1 MYVGVDMIEIY
12 VKYGFRFVDFYEKKI
27 ILNLNG
33 SVWYVNLV
41 FINVFT
47 VVGDVLVIYRV
58 RERIIL

>member
-1 MYVGVDMIEIY
+1 MIEIY

-47 VVGDVLVIYRV
+47 VVGDALVIYRV